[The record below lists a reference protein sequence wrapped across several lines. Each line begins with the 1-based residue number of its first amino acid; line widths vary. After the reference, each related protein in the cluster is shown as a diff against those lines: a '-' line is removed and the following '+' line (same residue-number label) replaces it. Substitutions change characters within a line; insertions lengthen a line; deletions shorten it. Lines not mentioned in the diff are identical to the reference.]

1 MLLLDL
7 AAAATWFAGRYG
19 SEQVAEQRLFLLWAL
34 PGLVYLCGVLTREK
48 KSRPQGPGAAPA
60 RLRLPGIPL
69 PALPPAKPVLPL
81 PAPIAT
87 APRTSSAPSL
97 IRTPRWSTVLL
108 WIAIAWA
115 IDLAPL
121 AIGFEA
127 GWLTFAFG
135 ATQPGAAQWLTALW
149 ALPLLVLVA
158 IRFTERT
165 LRGELFRSLAETWG
179 APGAWALTLLCG
191 TALALPAIAPGFDFG
206 APLAVAAGLATALG
220 REIGATVL
228 YRASGLVAAGV
239 YRGTLI
245 FAEVFL
251 VADWLQPV
259 LVSATYGTG
268 AGTYLLLRAAAPLLA
283 ALLLARA
290 LRVAVPKPT
299 DGGAKGRAGTG
310 TALAL

>member
-1 MLLLDL
+1 M
-7 AAAATWFAGRYG
+7 R
-19 SEQVAEQRLFLLWAL
+19 SQ
-34 PGLVYLCGVLTREK
+34 
-48 KSRPQGPGAAPA
+48 
-60 RLRLPGIPL
+60 
-69 PALPPAKPVLPL
+69 
-81 PAPIAT
+81 
-87 APRTSSAPSL
+87 
-97 IRTPRWSTVLL
+97 TP
-108 WIAIAWA
+108 
-115 IDLAPL
+115 
-121 AIGFEA
+121 
-127 GWLTFAFG
+127 
-135 ATQPGAAQWLTALW
+135 
-149 ALPLLVLVA
+149 
-158 IRFTERT
+158 
-165 LRGELFRSLAETWG
+165 
-179 APGAWALTLLCG
+179 PGAWALTLLCG

-239 YRGTLI
+239 YLI

>member
-1 MLLLDL
+1 MQPLASARDADIGQAPLLLELLGVRELTQMRDGAVL
-7 AAAATWFAGRYG
+7 KTGDEDDRELQALGG
-19 SEQVAEQRLFLLWAL
+19 VQGHQRDH
-34 PGLVYLCGVLTREK
+34 
-48 KSRPQGPGAAPA
+48 S
-60 RLRLPGIPL
+60 PGIGL
-69 PALPPAKPVLPL
+69 RVGDLVGVSDQ
-81 PAPIAT
+81 
-87 APRTSSAPSL
+87 RH
-97 IRTPRWSTVLL
+97 LL
-108 WIAIAWA
+108 KEV
-115 IDLAPL
+115 
-121 AIGFEA
+121 FEA